1 MWNVVTET
9 GMVVFSGSKP
19 HCKGYL
25 RQALE
30 KGSKPGFLRIV
41 RARKEREK

>member
-30 KGSKPGFLRIV
+30 KGSRPGFLSIV
-41 RARKEREK
+41 RARKGREQ